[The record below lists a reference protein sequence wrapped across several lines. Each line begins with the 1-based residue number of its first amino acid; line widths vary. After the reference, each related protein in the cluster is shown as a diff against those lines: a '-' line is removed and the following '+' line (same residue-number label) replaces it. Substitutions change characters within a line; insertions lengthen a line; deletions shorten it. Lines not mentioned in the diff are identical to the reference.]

1 VRSARKHIGWAV
13 RGLPGGEAL
22 RQRINALD
30 DARAQHDALAAY
42 FDALA
47 ATHERLPLPV
57 LPAANDQAHDDQAE
71 DNEAL
76 AA

>member
-1 VRSARKHIGWAV
+1 V

-22 RQRINALD
+22 RHHINTLD
-30 DARAQHDALAAY
+30 DARAQHDAVAAY
-42 FDALA
+42 FDGLA

-57 LPAANDQAHDDQAE
+57 QPAANDDEPRDT
-71 DNEAL
+71 EAL